1 MEDAASNALI
11 ATHVEDVREVRFE
24 AVVELELDGERIE
37 VGDTDLLFDDVGDD
51 ALAGDLYAS
60 SAKLP
65 AITRLQRG
73 IREYLL
79 HRVAELGCG

>member
-1 MEDAASNALI
+1 MDHATPLALV
-11 ATHVEDVREVRFE
+11 ATHIEDVQEVGFE
-24 AVVELELDGERIE
+24 AVVELEVDGERIE
-37 VGDTDLLFDDVGDD
+37 VGDTDLLFDNVGDD